1 MKTTSPLLAY
11 LALTM
16 ASLLWGGSFIAMKYA
31 LATFDPMII
40 IFGRMAL
47 GFAVMLPFAT
57 RIRQGCTPRPGDFKF
72 LVFMALC
79 EPCLYFV
86 FEANALQY
94 TTASQAGMITATLP
108 LMVSMAAIPI
118 LKEKVSPGTLF
129 GFGLAVAGVVWLS
142 TSGVATED
150 APNPMLGN
158 ILEVLAMASA
168 VGYIITSK
176 HLSTRYSPLYLTMFM
191 AGAGTVFFLP
201 TLLLPGTHLP
211 TSFPT
216 GPCLA
221 VAFLGIA
228 VTLGAFFC
236 YNYGVKC
243 IPTSQAAAFINLIP
257 VFTATMGWLFLG
269 EIFTYQQFAAST
281 LVLGG
286 VLISQH
292 KK

>member
-1 MKTTSPLLAY
+1 MNPTSPLIAY
-11 LALTM
+11 LALTT

-31 LATFDPMII
+31 LGTFDPMII
-40 IFGRMAL
+40 IFGRMAM
-47 GFAVMLPFAT
+47 GFALLLPFAGK
-57 RIRQGCTPRPGDFKF
+57 IRTACSPRPGDLK
-72 LVFMALC
+72 LLLFMALC
-79 EPCLYFV
+79 EPCLYFL

-94 TTASQAGMITATLP
+94 TSASQAGMITATLP

-129 GFGLAVAGVVWLS
+129 GFGLAVAGVAWLS
-142 TSGVATED
+142 AAGVATED
-150 APNPMLGN
+150 APNPVLGN

-191 AGAGTVFFLP
+191 AGAGTICFLP
-201 TLLLPGTHLP
+201 TLLLPGTQIP
-211 TSFPT
+211 TSFPL

-221 VAFLGIA
+221 VAFLGIC

-236 YNYGVKC
+236 YNFGVKYL
-243 IPTSQAAAFINLIP
+243 PTSQAAAFVNLIP
-257 VFTATMGWLFLG
+257 VFTAFLGWLLLS
-269 EIFTYQQFAAST
+269 ELFTPQQFAASA

-286 VLISQH
+286 VFISQR